1 MPLSSPALT
10 LLCSAFVLLR
20 SFAFPPPSSS
30 SFVFIPLVTLA
41 TPFLPHACNLTHHCH
56 LHHHATCTGTRP
68 FPRLPFLC
76 LPASLPPSHG
86 IDPQAAF
93 LIAEALF
100 FAWWMCGIYAGL
112 FRQELQRRYH
122 LQNCPCEPCTV
133 HCCLHWYALCQEHR
147 EMQGRLSDNVVMP
160 MTVINP
166 PP

>member
-1 MPLSSPALT
+1 MPLSPPTLT
-10 LLCSAFVLLR
+10 PLCSAFVLLR

-30 SFVFIPLVTLA
+30 SSRDSRHS
-41 TPFLPHACNLTHHCH
+41 LPS
-56 LHHHATCTGTRP
+56 P
-68 FPRLPFLC
+68 C
-76 LPASLPPSHG
+76 LQSNASLPSPPPRHLHWNPPLPS
-86 IDPQAAF
+86 PSVSLPAC
-93 LIAEALF
+93 LPPSLP
-100 FAWWMCGIYAGL
+100 GL

-122 LQNCPCEPCTV
+122 LQNCEPCTV

>member
-1 MPLSSPALT
+1 MAFWGSLGSP
-10 LLCSAFVLLR
+10 
-20 SFAFPPPSSS
+20 
-30 SFVFIPLVTLA
+30 
-41 TPFLPHACNLTHHCH
+41 
-56 LHHHATCTGTRP
+56 G
-68 FPRLPFLC
+68 
-76 LPASLPPSHG
+76 HG

-122 LQNCPCEPCTV
+122 LQNCEPCTV